1 VQEKDANATPPLV
14 RSQLEPQLE
23 AVVLEKVRRYVGQN
37 KVTIVI
43 MKTYL
48 CLRKQRLT
56 GSKQELAERCA
67 STEEKKGKE
76 DQQLWLFMFCKK
88 GGDLEGIGTGME
100 EEGDVEENDMDV
112 G

>member
-1 VQEKDANATPPLV
+1 
-14 RSQLEPQLE
+14 
-23 AVVLEKVRRYVGQN
+23 
-37 KVTIVI
+37 

-48 CLRKQRLT
+48 HLRKQRLT

-67 STEEKKGKE
+67 STEDPPKE
-76 DQQLWLFMFCKK
+76 GEGGPAALAIHVLQE